1 MATRPFYYTG
11 DDDIYSRLM
20 AEYAAQQPIYTAP
33 SAPTGLLGGFAPAS
47 SAALTTAPV
56 RRPVDGGV
64 PFDGGYSG
72 SDDPNNAFNAWGKL
86 TPLEQAQFYS
96 MNPGW
101 AKATSTLQNLFGYTA
116 LGALQKA
123 MVPGFVAEQKSIPS
137 GEMLANYMAQ
147 YDPFGNL
154 LDVGKGLVQV
164 TPLDMQSASPATIG
178 YDQGGFG
185 AYGENVAPTASLGND
200 TIGFGSYGEQT
211 GTPGE
216 PTSGVVVGGPIGP
229 SYGDISVSNLGGYGA
244 AGETAPGGSGFG
256 SDIGFDYGIDSPAM
270 AEAAA
275 AAPAPGAPDGG
286 YGSYGENV
294 APSGDGGD
302 GGGGGG
308 KIICTKL
315 YHLGK
320 MPREIFEADQAFGKE
335 LVKQSPETYAGYVIW
350 ARHVVRWMSRED
362 WIGKAVVAITNAIAT
377 PWSVAM
383 AEEMGVNVKSNA
395 FGRFLLKRGLQMC
408 RLIGNMK
415 KQGGLK
421 NV

>member
-20 AEYAAQQPIYTAP
+20 AEYSAQQPTYTAP
-33 SAPTGLLGGFAPAS
+33 PAPTGLLGGFAPAS

-56 RRPVDGGV
+56 RRPVDGGDMPV
-64 PFDGGYSG
+64 DGGYSG

-86 TPLEQAQFYS
+86 TPLEQAQYYS
-96 MNPGW
+96 MNPGM
-101 AKATSTLQNLFGYTA
+101 AKMTSTLQNLFGYTA
-116 LGALQKA
+116 LGQLQKA
-123 MVPGFVAEQKSIPS
+123 LVPNFVAEQKTIPS
-137 GEMLANYMAQ
+137 GEMLANYQAQ

-154 LDVGKGLVQV
+154 LDVGKGLVEV
-164 TPLDMQSASPATIG
+164 TPIDMSGGTTSATTG

-185 AYGENVAPTASLGND
+185 AYGENVAPD
-200 TIGFGSYGEQT
+200 D
-211 GTPGE
+211 
-216 PTSGVVVGGPIGP
+216 GVVVGGPIAP
-229 SYGDISVSNLGGYGA
+229 SYGDVVVSDLGGYGA
-244 AGETAPGGSGFG
+244 AGQTAPGGAGFG
-256 SDIGFDYGIDSPAM
+256 SDLGFDYGIDSPA
-270 AEAAA
+270 AAAAAA

-294 APSGDGGD
+294 APTGDGGGGD

-320 MPREIFEADQAFGKE
+320 MPKEIFEADQAFGKE
-335 LVKQSPETYAGYVIW
+335 LVKQSPETYAGYVFW

-362 WIGKAVVAITNAIAT
+362 WIGKTVVAITNAIAT

-383 AEEMGVNVKSNA
+383 AEEMGVNVRSNA

-408 RLIGNMK
+408 RLIGGMK
-415 KQGGLK
+415 KDGGLK